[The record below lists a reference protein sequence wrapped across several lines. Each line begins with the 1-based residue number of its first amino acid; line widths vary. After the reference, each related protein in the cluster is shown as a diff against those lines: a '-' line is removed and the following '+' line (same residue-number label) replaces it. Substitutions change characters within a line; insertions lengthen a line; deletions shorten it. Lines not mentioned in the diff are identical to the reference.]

1 MINQF
6 SRRIATVLIDN
17 SECGTVDHILH
28 TQFLTDRLDKGS
40 LTGPHRTIEGKDR
53 TIIPAINSL
62 AASWILSKLSIFS
75 MLIAF
80 VFTVY
85 MDCKVRDIY
94 DIRNFSA
101 YYHFGSI
108 VINGTNISS
117 IEIPPCWN
125 VFL

>member
-53 TIIPAINSL
+53 TIIHPG
-62 AASWILSKLSIFS
+62 
-75 MLIAF
+75 
-80 VFTVY
+80 VY

>member
-53 TIIPAINSL
+53 TIIQPGDKLLSRLMDLIQTFYFQYAHSIRVYSL
-62 AASWILSKLSIFS
+62 YGLQ
-75 MLIAF
+75 
-80 VFTVY
+80 
-85 MDCKVRDIY
+85 
-94 DIRNFSA
+94 
-101 YYHFGSI
+101 
-108 VINGTNISS
+108 SS
-117 IEIPPCWN
+117 
-125 VFL
+125 

>member
-40 LTGPHRTIEGKDR
+40 L
-53 TIIPAINSL
+53 PAINSL

-75 MLIAF
+75 VLIAF